1 MTRPLLQVRDLS
13 LGFIQGQGAHVSTV
27 DALTRIGFDLYA
39 GETLALL
46 GESGCGKSLTA
57 LALMRLLPPNA
68 RYQSGR
74 VLLAPRLGGRPEDL
88 LLLSEAQMR
97 AVRGQRMAMVFQEPA
112 TSLNP
117 VMRIGDQIGEVLRLQ
132 EASSLA
138 SEALNQRVMA
148 LLAQVGLPDPA
159 RAARAYP
166 FELSGGMK
174 QRAMIAM
181 ALAGDPQILLADEPT
196 TALDVTLQAQILDLM
211 RNLQQARQ
219 MGMLLITH
227 DLAVVATR
235 ADRVAIMYAGQIVE
249 SGPVAEVLHRPS
261 HPYTRALLAALP
273 ECAPQGQPLLQ
284 LPGRVP
290 SLGQW
295 PMACRFSP
303 RCADREPHC
312 DAESPPLVRLPG
324 SGSVT
329 PMTLH
334 TSNDM
339 PQLPHEAL
347 CWRAGD
353 ESIEA
358 TPLRSPVSASGSSI
372 ASTSTVLQLTDL
384 RISYDAP
391 SPTWWRRL
399 TGAPPLHPVVDGV
412 NLQVAAGETLA
423 LVGESGCGKS
433 TIARAILGLLPVM
446 GGEIRLNGLPIAG
459 QAVRPAA
466 GWRRDVQMVFQDPF
480 ASLDPR
486 QRIRAILAEG
496 PRALGLAASQFDD
509 VALQALLDRVGLPV
523 EALDRYPHEFSGGQ
537 RQRIAIARALAVGP
551 KLLICDEPTSAL
563 DVSVQAQI
571 LNLLRDLQRQTGMAY
586 LFITHNFAVVRYL
599 ADRVAVMQAGQIV
612 ESGGVNQIFD
622 HPVHDTTRRLL
633 DSVPIIR

>member
-1 MTRPLLQVRDLS
+1 MSQPLLQVRDLS
-13 LGFIQGQGAHVSTV
+13 LGFVRANDAAGRPVAML
-27 DALTRIGFDLYA
+27 DALSAISFELHA

-74 VLLAPRLGGRPEDL
+74 VLLTPREGGRAEDL
-88 LLLSEAQMR
+88 LLMSERRMR
-97 AVRGQRMAMVFQEPA
+97 AVRGQRLAMIFQEPA

-117 VMRIGDQIGEVLRLQ
+117 VMRIGAQIAEVIRLQ
-132 EASSLA
+132 GASTSA
-138 SEALNQRVMA
+138 EVDQRVIA
-148 LLAQVGLPDPA
+148 LLEQVGLPDPA

-211 RNLQQARQ
+211 RSLQQQRQ

-227 DLAVVATR
+227 DLAVVASR
-235 ADRVAIMYAGQIVE
+235 ADRVAVMYAGQIVE
-249 SGPVAEVLHRPS
+249 SGPVADVLHRPS
-261 HPYTRALLAALP
+261 HPYTRALLASLP
-273 ECAPQGQPLLQ
+273 ECAAHAQPLLQ

-303 RCADREPHC
+303 RCADREAHC
-312 DAESPPLVRLPG
+312 DIESPPRVRLPADPAADRTAPNP
-324 SGSVT
+324 SHDV
-329 PMTLH
+329 
-334 TSNDM
+334 
-339 PQLPHEAL
+339 L

-353 ESIEA
+353 DTIA
-358 TPLRSPVSASGSSI
+358 NHLRHQDELLPISQPVQ
-372 ASTSTVLQLTDL
+372 TQQPVLQIRDL
-384 RISYDAP
+384 QISYGVPHAA
-391 SPTWWRRL
+391 WWQRL
-399 TGAPPLHPVVDGV
+399 TGAAPITPVVDGISLHI
-412 NLQVAAGETLA
+412 NAGETLA

-433 TIARAILGLLPVM
+433 TTARAILGLLPIG
-446 GGEIRLNGLPIAG
+446 GGEIRLNGAPIAG
-459 QAVRPAA
+459 QGVKPPA

-496 PRALGLAASQFDD
+496 PRALGLPAAQSDD
-509 VALQALLDRVGLPV
+509 AALRLLLDRVGLPA

-571 LNLLRDLQRQTGMAY
+571 LNLLRALQQETGLAY
-586 LFITHNFAVVRYL
+586 LFITHNFGVVRYL
-599 ADRVAVMQAGQIV
+599 ADRVAVMQAGRLV
-612 ESGGVNQIFD
+612 ETGTTDAVLE
-622 HPVHDTTRRLL
+622 HPQHAYTRALL
-633 DSVPIIR
+633 ASVPVIR